1 MRSRDPVPTVAAPSA
16 KVTVP
21 VGVVVPEAG
30 ETIAVKVML
39 VPLTADV
46 ADAVSAVDVETGTT
60 TAFTVTV
67 IAVEVLPL
75 KLVSP
80 A

>member
-1 MRSRDPVPTVAAPSA
+1 MGSREPVPMVAPASA

-21 VGVVVPEAG
+21 AGVVVPEAG

-46 ADAVSAVDVETGTT
+46 ADAVSAVDVATGK
-60 TAFTVTV
+60 AFTVT
-67 IAVEVLPL
+67 ATAEEVLPL
-75 KLVSP
+75 KLESP

>member
-1 MRSRDPVPTVAAPSA
+1 MGSSEPVPIEAPASA

-30 ETIAVKVML
+30 ETTAVKVML
-39 VPLTADV
+39 IPLTADV
-46 ADAVSAVDVETGTT
+46 ADAVSAVDVDTGK
-60 TAFTVTV
+60 AFTVT
-67 IAVEVLPL
+67 ATAEEVLPL